1 MKAQRRVNMIDSD
14 RRRFQKLGVS
24 RSSEVVERCSQT
36 PGVGKVDNREN
47 ISSAI
52 IVSLNNNDINLKSL
66 CNVLRDVT
74 FSGKV
79 VEAFKRRSSSYQL
92 SGQSCCHKGKGQWN
106 QPR

>member
-1 MKAQRRVNMIDSD
+1 MTAGDFKAGCSS
-14 RRRFQKLGVS
+14 FKLKF
-24 RSSEVVERCSQT
+24 VERSKFDAARHR
-36 PGVGKVDNREN
+36 VLENFDNREN

-52 IVSLNNNDINLKSL
+52 IVSLNNNDIKLEKSMQ
-66 CNVLRDVT
+66 CAARRT